1 MNKPRLET
9 VIEHYRVTRRDNF
22 AASQRLEGIKTP
34 ATVDNDQSPLPSKE
48 ALRKANSTPIRNAF
62 EDLLDEVCDWAGMLR
77 TVDIAKGTTR
87 F

>member
-1 MNKPRLET
+1 
-9 VIEHYRVTRRDNF
+9 F
-22 AASQRLEGIKTP
+22 AAT
-34 ATVDNDQSPLPSKE
+34 AVQSM
-48 ALRKANSTPIRNAF
+48 ANSTPIRNAF

>member
-1 MNKPRLET
+1 MLEAA
-9 VIEHYRVTRRDNF
+9 EAAF
-22 AASQRLEGIKTP
+22 AAT
-34 ATVDNDQSPLPSKE
+34 AVQSM
-48 ALRKANSTPIRNAF
+48 ANSTPIRNAF